1 MPSLDL
7 MLIMLLAYVGMLGI
21 LWRRLSDLEDRL
33 SDEPR
38 DATGFR
44 EWGDE
49 DFEEDEYADK
59 R

>member
-7 MLIMLLAYVGMLGI
+7 MLIMLLAYGGMLGV
-21 LWRRLSDLEDRL
+21 LWSRLSGLEDRS

-38 DATGFR
+38 DAIRFR
-44 EWGDE
+44 DWS
-49 DFEEDEYADK
+49 EEDEEDYADK

>member
-7 MLIMLLAYVGMLGI
+7 MLIILLTYGGMLGI

-38 DATGFR
+38 DAIGFR
-44 EWGDE
+44 DWSKE
-49 DFEEDEYADK
+49 DEEDYADK